1 MRNEGRTIKTG
12 EQPLKMVK
20 VRAGTVNKLREL
32 EVLKE
37 AGVKDEGNSGE
48 VMQGLYARSQTEPYI
63 PDPVV
68 DVSFFVDM
76 ARSAGVTLLCSGN
89 HTEK

>member
-1 MRNEGRTIKTG
+1 MSLKTAENWMRNEGRTIKTG

-37 AGVKDEGNSGE
+37 AGGSGEGNSGDA
-48 VMQGLYARSQTEPYI
+48 MQGFYARLQTELYI

-68 DVSFFVDM
+68 DVSRFYIHV
-76 ARSAGVTLLCSGN
+76 
-89 HTEK
+89 